1 MGNVATIREIQ
12 LYDIVEVLEP
22 VDAAPAGS
30 RGGVIE
36 FVGDNHEIA
45 EIEITDPKLDGLDAI
60 VYTTLDKLRVVE
72 PHAASSD
79 SAHSD

>member
-1 MGNVATIREIQ
+1 MGDVATTREIQ
-12 LYDIVEVLEP
+12 LYDIVELLEP

-36 FVGDNHEIA
+36 FVGDKSEIA

-60 VYTTLDKLRVVE
+60 VYTTLDKLRRLE
-72 PHAASSD
+72 PPSPSD
-79 SAHSD
+79 NA